1 MSIFSRIKDIMDGKI
16 DALDGTEDLEK
27 MVEDNL
33 RDLNRDLGK
42 VKAEVASV
50 LADEQRLKRELNECE
65 ENIEKME
72 RYSIRAQDEGN
83 EGDVRTFQEK
93 KAVMAEKLSELQA
106 AVQWASSKSEQL
118 KPILDQL
125 IADIS
130 ELESIKRDG
139 F

>member
-1 MSIFSRIKDIMDGKI
+1 MSIFSRIKDIMEGKI

-27 MVEDNL
+27 MVEQNL

-42 VKAEVASV
+42 VKAELASV
-50 LADEQRLKRELNECE
+50 LADEQRLKRELNECQE
-65 ENIEKME
+65 GIEKME

-83 EGDVRTFQEK
+83 ERDARMFQEK

-106 AVQWASSKSEQL
+106 AVKLASSKSEQL
-118 KPILDQL
+118 KPTHDQL
-125 IADIS
+125 IADIH